1 MIPVETKKNSGSQDF
16 IERLIKSSYESSSWL
31 SRVNLYRLPKDLRQ
45 KVKPV
50 FIPECDAFAKD

>member
-31 SRVNLYRLPKDLRQ
+31 SRVNLYNLPEDLRP
-45 KVKPV
+45 KSKAS
-50 FIPECDAFAKD
+50 FECDAFAKD